1 MGLAVAKILI
11 TGANGF
17 VGRVVCETLRLRH
30 HEIVPTTRARV
41 QPSDVPIG
49 DLSLKTDWG
58 NALNG
63 CDAVIHLA
71 ARVHVMTESKSGS
84 LAAFRLINVDATL
97 NLARQAIDAGVRRF
111 VYVSS
116 IKVNGESTSAN
127 PFSPFVVPDPLD
139 AYGISKYEAEIALRD
154 LAQQTGLE
162 LVIVRPP
169 LVYGPGVRANFLR
182 LLQFVHAGLPLPL
195 SAIRNKRSMVAV
207 ENLADLLIVCCVHPA
222 AAGNT
227 LCVSDDA
234 DLSTPDLLRMLAK
247 AMGKPARLF
256 SLPASVVSFIATLAG
271 RSQEASRLLDSLQ
284 VDITST
290 KSLLGWHPV
299 ISVQDAIDKTV
310 ADFLARCYPSN
321 S

>member
-1 MGLAVAKILI
+1 MANIFV

-17 VGRVVCETLRLRH
+17 VGTALCNSLRLR
-30 HEIVPTTRARV
+30 EINFVPAVRYATIPGEV
-41 QPSDVPIG
+41 SIG
-49 DLSLKTDWG
+49 EISENSNWENLLV
-58 NALNG
+58 G
-63 CDAVIHLA
+63 CDVVVHLA
-71 ARVHVMTESKSGS
+71 ARVHVMKASKPNS
-84 LAAFRLINVDATL
+84 LSDFRLANVDSTL
-97 NLARQAIDAGVRRF
+97 NLARQAMSAGVRRF
-111 VYVSS
+111 VFVSS
-116 IKVNGESTSAN
+116 IKVNGETTSKK
-127 PFSPFVVPDPLD
+127 PFSPFDIPNPVDD
-139 AYGISKYEAEIALRD
+139 YGISKCEAEIALSKF
-154 LAQQTGLE
+154 AKHTGLE

-207 ENLADLLIVCCVHPA
+207 ENLVDLLIVCCTHPA
-222 AAGNT
+222 AARNT
-227 LCVSDDA
+227 FCVSDDA

-247 AMGKPARLF
+247 AMGKPVRLF
-256 SLPASVVSFIATLAG
+256 PLPTSAVSFIGTLTG
-271 RSQEASRLLDSLQ
+271 RSHEASRLLDSLQ

-310 ADFLARCYPSN
+310 ADFLAGYYPSN